1 MSVGYS
7 GERSYELMTVN
18 WESGDGSVVERRTR
32 GEKIAGPGLCGGT
45 IFFSRVNFL
54 Y

>member
-7 GERSYELMTVN
+7 GESRYELMTVN
-18 WESGDGSVVERRTR
+18 WESGDGSVVECRTR
-32 GEKIAGPGLCGGT
+32 VEKIAGPGLSGGT
-45 IFFSRVNFL
+45 VFFSRVNFL